1 MNDYEIQQMKDQ
13 LERLDSML
21 RLLAAKECNCMACM
35 LNGCKCCS
43 NGRDVDTL
51 ISDYEAERLSYQ
63 YSEEM
68 VARDAY
74 NHMYSL
80 Y

>member
-51 ISDYEAERLSYQ
+51 ISDYEAEIKRIKKEKELRKNGRIQ
-63 YSEEM
+63 
-68 VARDAY
+68 
-74 NHMYSL
+74 
-80 Y
+80 

>member
-35 LNGCKCCS
+35 LNGCKCWS

-51 ISDYEAERLSYQ
+51 ISDYEAEVKRITKEQELRNNGRIQ
-63 YSEEM
+63 
-68 VARDAY
+68 
-74 NHMYSL
+74 
-80 Y
+80 